1 MSNICDLLSKCHI
14 FFNLIPLLQYWS
26 FFIVVADVV
35 KEIFSS
41 VQFQFP
47 YIFYIFEL
55 YS

>member
-14 FFNLIPLLQYWS
+14 FNLIPLPQYWP

-35 KEIFSS
+35 KEIFPS

-47 YIFYIFEL
+47 YLLIYF
-55 YS
+55 